1 MDEID
6 RAKLWY
12 HTNLDVFLNQWFAD
26 YDRRARPAERRRLLF
41 LIRSIISFV
50 SRKLWQPGM
59 DPNDSDWE
67 KIGRD
72 CARPNDSEAFLRLVQ
87 KRERIVRQAMEISGR
102 SNARRGQFRQRCDL
116 ILSWSF

>member
-1 MDEID
+1 MVEID
-6 RAKLWY
+6 PTKLWY

-26 YDRRARPAERRRLLF
+26 YDQARAALESGGGFLF
-41 LIRSIISFV
+41 PYQKHYFV
-50 SRKLWQPGM
+50 CKPDVVAALGM

-87 KRERIVRQAMEISGR
+87 KREQIVRQAVG
-102 SNARRGQFRQRCDL
+102 D
-116 ILSWSF
+116 